1 MKTTHHMNITLVDL
15 NPEVV
20 QAWAKVFADVPE
32 VSVQAGSIFDHPCD
46 ALVSPANSY
55 GHMNGGIDFTISNTL
70 GWHIEKLLQAKL
82 RKKHYGELLVGQ
94 AEIIAT
100 QHEDFPYLISA
111 PTMRIPMSINRT
123 PNVYHAM
130 RAILIL
136 VKGGVMDDGT
146 PVSESVKT
154 IAIPG
159 LGTGVGQV
167 PGMVCALQMRL
178 AWEDIMNQMYA
189 TESKWDKL
197 RENFKYFYTENPD
210 HIAYDIVPE

>member
-1 MKTTHHMNITLVDL
+1 MNLTLVDL

-20 QAWAKVFADVPE
+20 QAWGKAFADVEE
-32 VSVQAGSIFDHPCD
+32 VTVHQGSIFHYPCD
-46 ALVSPANSY
+46 ALVSPANSF

-70 GWHIEKLLQAKL
+70 GWHIEKRLQETL

-94 AEIIAT
+94 AEIIST
-100 QHEDFPYLISA
+100 EHEDFPYLISA
-111 PTMRIPMSINRT
+111 PTMRIPMSIPRT

-136 VKGGVMDDGT
+136 ARDGHFDDGQKI
-146 PVSESVKT
+146 SDKVKT

-167 PGMVCALQMRL
+167 SGMVCALQMRL
-178 AWEDIMNQMYA
+178 AWEDIMNEMYA
-189 TESKWDKL
+189 TESKWDRL
-197 RENFKYFYTENPD
+197 RENFKFFYTENIND
-210 HIAYDIVPE
+210 IAYDII